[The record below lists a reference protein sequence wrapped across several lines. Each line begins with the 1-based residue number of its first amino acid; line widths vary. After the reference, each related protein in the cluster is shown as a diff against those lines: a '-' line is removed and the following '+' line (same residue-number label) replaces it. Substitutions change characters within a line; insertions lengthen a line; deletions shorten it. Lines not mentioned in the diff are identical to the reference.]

1 MKATL
6 VIENIKNLLT
16 ISGENRPRK
25 GTQQGEVGLI
35 ENGIVAVNDDKIIYL
50 GRGTLPDGIE
60 IDETTIVL
68 NAEGKTV
75 TPGLIDPHTHLV
87 HGGSREHE
95 LPMKLAGKGYLEI
108 LAGGGGI
115 HSTAR
120 DTEKASFEDLYK
132 KAEKSLNTM
141 MSYGVTTV
149 EAKSGYGIGSFET
162 ELKQIE
168 VANKLNRDHPL
179 EIISTF
185 MGAHAVPEQYKGN
198 SDFFVDKLVN
208 EYIPYI
214 AEKNLAKFCDVFCE
228 EGVFSVDQSRRILNA
243 AKINGLIPKVHADEI
258 VSLGGAELAAEIG
271 CISAEHLIGASNQG
285 IEDMAEKGTIAVL
298 LPGTS
303 FNLQKGTL
311 ARARKM
317 IEKNVAVAI
326 STDYNPGSCPSE
338 NLQLMMTLASLTLK
352 MQPEEVIVG
361 VTINAA
367 AALGI
372 EDKVGS
378 LEVGKKADIAI
389 FDAPNLDYMIYHF
402 GINHTDTVIKNGKI
416 VYTRQGR

>member
-16 ISGENRPRK
+16 IRGKNRPRK
-25 GTQQGEVGLI
+25 GTQQGEAGLI
-35 ENGIVAVNDDKIIYL
+35 ENGIVAVNDDKIIYI
-50 GRGTLPDGIE
+50 GKGALPDGIE
-60 IDETTIVL
+60 IDETTIVV

-120 DTEKASFEDLYK
+120 ATEKASFEDLYK

-179 EIISTF
+179 DIISTF
-185 MGAHAVPEQYKGN
+185 MGAHAVPEEYKGN
-198 SDFFVDKLVN
+198 SDLFVDKLIK
-208 EYIPYI
+208 EQIPYI